1 MSLLFFFCFFIVFMY
16 QILENVMVSNVF
28 YYAILLKNLVTSK
41 RLGVRRDIV
50 TKIYLLFFLWVLIST
65 LIFSI
70 SVQEVSI
77 RNLAQLFFTIQYFIF
92 VVDFKMDVRKFE
104 KWLVSN
110 YVRNFHR
117 VSKWFK
123 PPGGSPKFVQG

>member
-1 MSLLFFFCFFIVFMY
+1 MY
-16 QILENVMVSNVF
+16 QILVNVMVSNVF

-104 KWLVSN
+104 KWLF
-110 YVRNFHR
+110 NF
-117 VSKWFK
+117 SILMS
-123 PPGGSPKFVQG
+123 G